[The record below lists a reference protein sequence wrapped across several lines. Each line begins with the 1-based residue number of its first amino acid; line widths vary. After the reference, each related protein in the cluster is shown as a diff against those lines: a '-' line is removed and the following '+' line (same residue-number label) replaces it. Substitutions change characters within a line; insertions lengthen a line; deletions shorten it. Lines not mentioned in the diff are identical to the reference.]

1 MPDMSEY
8 RLAPGSVLV
17 ALLVLGTAAADEPVG
32 TGDYAYGWPIVT
44 TGPAELYEV
53 SLPIEVYQAAV
64 DPQLRDLSV
73 FDATGNPVPRL
84 VRQPLQVVEEAE
96 PTMTLPALP
105 VWARPGQAPGDVRL
119 RLERRGDA
127 TELVLDSA
135 PATAAGLGT
144 LVAYVVDTEET
155 PRQWTAVDLEW
166 DTLPGPLWLSVTVE
180 GSEDLNQWFALGTG
194 TVAALEQDGA
204 RIERRRIELPARSAR
219 YLRFTWREA
228 PPEWQLSRVL
238 LHWSAAP
245 EAAPMERLRLQPA
258 GRDPD
263 DGGYLFDLGG
273 SLLTREFALE
283 LPADNVVIGAKIY
296 RQRPGSDR
304 FETVHR
310 GLFFHL
316 RRDGTDAATA
326 AVTVPPLRAARWK
339 VVIERGR
346 TEVDVSLVVGW
357 QPDQVVFVA
366 QGEPRWVLAAGSARD
381 REQDFPLARRY
392 GEPELA
398 GLIER
403 TASVAA
409 ATLGP
414 RRVLG
419 GEARLAPSPVGHW
432 RQWLLWL
439 GLTAGVALVA
449 FMVLRLL
456 RDLRAKA

>member
-1 MPDMSEY
+1 MTEH
-8 RLAPGSVLV
+8 RLAPGVALV
-17 ALLVLGTAAADEPVG
+17 ALLILGTAAADEPVG

-44 TGPAELYEV
+44 TEPAELYEIP
-53 SLPIEVYQAAV
+53 LPIGVYQAAV
-64 DPQLRDLSV
+64 DPELRDLSV
-73 FDATGNPVPRL
+73 FDATGSPVPRL
-84 VRQPLQVVEEAE
+84 VRQPPQAVEVDE

-135 PATAAGLGT
+135 PATAAGLGA
-144 LVAYVVDTEET
+144 LVAYVVDTQET
-155 PRQWTAVDLEW
+155 PRRWTAVDMEW
-166 DTLPGPLWLSVTVE
+166 DPLPGPLWLSVTVE
-180 GSEDLNQWFALGTG
+180 GSEDLNQWFALATG

-228 PPEWQLSRVL
+228 PPDWQLSGVA

-245 EAAPMERLRLQPA
+245 GAESLERLRLQPA

-273 SLLTREFALE
+273 SPLTREFTLE

-326 AVTVPPLRAARWK
+326 AIVVPPLRAARWK

-366 QGEPRWVLAAGSARD
+366 QGEPPWVLAAGSARD

-409 ATLGP
+409 ASLGP

-456 RDLRAKA
+456 RDLRARA

>member
-1 MPDMSEY
+1 MTEH
-8 RLAPGSVLV
+8 RLAPGVALV

-32 TGDYAYGWPIVT
+32 TSDYAYGWPIVT
-44 TGPAELYEV
+44 AQPAELYEIP
-53 SLPIEVYQAAV
+53 LPIGVYQAAV
-64 DPQLRDLSV
+64 DPELRDLSV
-73 FDATGNPVPRL
+73 FDATGSPVPRL
-84 VRQPLQVVEEAE
+84 VRQPPQADEADE

-135 PATAAGLGT
+135 PATAAGLGA
-144 LVAYVVDTEET
+144 LVAYVVDTQET
-155 PRQWTAVDLEW
+155 PRRWTAVDLEW
-166 DTLPGPLWLSVTVE
+166 DQLPGPLWLSVTVE
-180 GSEDLNQWFALGTG
+180 GSEDLNQWFALATA

-204 RIERRRIELPARSAR
+204 RIERRRIDLPARSAR

-228 PPEWQLSRVL
+228 PPDWQLSRVA

-245 EAAPMERLRLQPA
+245 EAESIERLRLQPA

-273 SLLTREFALE
+273 APLTREFALE

-296 RQRPGSDR
+296 RQRPGSER

-316 RRDGTDAATA
+316 RRDGTDAATPA
-326 AVTVPPLRAARWK
+326 IAVPPLRAARWK

-357 QPDQVVFVA
+357 RPDQVVFVA
-366 QGEPRWVLAAGSARD
+366 QGEPPWMLVAGSARD

-409 ATLGP
+409 AGLGP

-456 RDLRAKA
+456 RDLRARA